1 MLLKKDEVIPE
12 SRLERVQ
19 IPFKANRDL
28 KDKLDLVSKELVV
41 SRQGLIEQI
50 LIKNLTSLL
59 EEINNGD

>member
-1 MLLKKDEVIPE
+1 MLLKKEEVIPE
-12 SRLERVQ
+12 ARLERVQ

-28 KDKLDLVSKELVV
+28 KEKLDLVSKELVV

-59 EEINNGD
+59 EEINHGD

>member
-1 MLLKKDEVIPE
+1 MLLKKEEVIPE